1 MIEINSSQDVVLTI
15 PGGNE
20 EYLQVRFHNVTGAM
34 LRLIHTLDAAPDLL
48 AALDDIVRHIHMDIG
63 MQRRA
68 QDAIKKAR
76 GAK

>member
-1 MIEINSSQDVVLTI
+1 
-15 PGGNE
+15 
-20 EYLQVRFHNVTGAM
+20 M